1 MAMSKAT
8 QFKVLVGLGNPGSRY
23 AHTRHNAGWLWLDA
37 QFGADGYE
45 FNKYGNYKFK
55 HSSKDGDN
63 YIIVKPQTF
72 MNASGTAASYALR
85 HFGITASQL
94 IVVHDEVDL
103 EIGEFK
109 YSCGRGDGGHRGL
122 KSINSHLGTK
132 DYCRLRL
139 GVRPIEASPQTKA
152 DTYVL
157 NRFRDTE
164 LEPLD
169 QISLSSIKS

>member
-1 MAMSKAT
+1 MAMSKAA

-37 QFGADGYE
+37 QFGTEGYE
-45 FNKYGNYKFK
+45 FNKYGNYEFK

-63 YIIVKPQTF
+63 FIIVKPQTF
-72 MNASGTAASYALR
+72 MNASGAAASYALR
-85 HFGITASQL
+85 QFGITASQL

-109 YSCGRGDGGHRGL
+109 YSCGRGDGGHNGI
-122 KSINSHLGTK
+122 KSITKLLGTNE
-132 DYCRLRL
+132 YCRLRL
-139 GVRPIEASPQTKA
+139 GVRPAEASPQTKA

-157 NRFRDTE
+157 NRFRDNE
-164 LEPLD
+164 LELLN
-169 QISLSSIKS
+169 QISLSSINS